1 MYGDKPC
8 YFIGI
13 LALPRGALK
22 QNIMYLLQWGFS
34 HMLIL
39 HLSPGRAI
47 NSRQPEQLTTYFRH
61 KWGHMA
67 QKPYSNSYHRWRK
80 APAIF
85 CIQRLTSPEVK
96 RELPTGKHQTS

>member
-1 MYGDKPC
+1 MFYLFPAYVIWFFWHMYGDKPC

-22 QNIMYLLQWGFS
+22 QNIMYPLQWGFS

-47 NSRQPEQLTTYFRH
+47 IISS
-61 KWGHMA
+61 A
-67 QKPYSNSYHRWRK
+67 
-80 APAIF
+80 
-85 CIQRLTSPEVK
+85 
-96 RELPTGKHQTS
+96 